1 MADLVD
7 DYLNRLAMRNSSPAT
22 IRSYSKDLRH
32 CEGVIGKPLVKA
44 TERDLENYMAS
55 LHRAGLK
62 ATTIRRRQSSLRGFF
77 DHCRRRKAIK
87 VKPSDCLETPK
98 TEERIPVHMSEAQV
112 ELLREALRGDTF
124 TQRRDAAI
132 VLSLYFTGMRSGEL
146 VGLRVEDVDLSD
158 RHLSVIG
165 KGNRERRLP
174 IADPMARAL
183 RLWLEVHPTGEG
195 ALFVGARFPHAALE
209 YQGVRKVV
217 ADAMKRAGLS
227 ARRFTPH
234 KLRHTFATRLL
245 SKKMPID
252 KIQKLLGH
260 RRIETTTIYAHTAL
274 DRGLRDEIGEA
285 LE

>member
-7 DYLNRLAMRNSSPAT
+7 DYLNRLAMRNSSEAT
-22 IRSYSKDLRH
+22 IKAYRQDLTHAERF
-32 CEGVIGKPLVKA
+32 IKKPLVKA
-44 TERDLENYMAS
+44 TEADLEAYMTS

-62 ATTIRRRQSSLRGFF
+62 PTTIRRRQASLRGFF
-77 DHCRRRKAIK
+77 DHARRRKKIR
-87 VKPSDCLETPK
+87 VKPTDCFEPPK
-98 TEERIPVHMSEAQV
+98 LEERIPIHMTEGQV
-112 ELLREALRGDTF
+112 EQLRDVLAGETF
-124 TQRRDAAI
+124 VQRRDAAI

-146 VGLRVEDVDLSD
+146 VGLKVEDVDLAD
-158 RHLSVIG
+158 RHLTVIG
-165 KGNRERRLP
+165 KGNKQRRLP
-174 IADPMARAL
+174 IAEPMARAL
-183 RLWLEVHPTGEG
+183 RRWLEVHPTGED
-195 ALFVGARFPHAALE
+195 ALFVGARYPHAPLE
-209 YQGVRKVV
+209 YQGVRKVI